1 MCRRKLYRNFFSPYL
16 TEEYP
21 IWHGQAPRIISTFLE
36 SYDFSGKTIVPF
48 CTSHSSGIGSSASNL
63 HALCPDSVK
72 WAEGKR
78 FGAGT
83 SKEAME
89 EWLAENGLKK
99 PVEGTCSHSY
109 TEAVTKEPSCV
120 ETGERTYTCIHCG
133 SSYTE
138 ATAAAGHTLAVDPAV
153 PAGCK
158 TQGKTEGS
166 HCSVCGQI
174 IKAQEDIPAD
184 GHKTQKEVKKA
195 GRSSDGKVKEIC
207 TVCSTV
213 VKEQTVASIKFIRL
227 SKESYTYNGKARKPS
242 VTVTD
247 RQGRA
252 LSEGTDFTVSYPA
265 GRKNTGIYTLK
276 ITFRGSYGGT
286 AEKSFQIIPKRMAIA
301 KLTPKKK
308 GFSVNM
314 IPSFLVL
321 DGFMGEYGRAFP
333 LGVR

>member
-1 MCRRKLYRNFFSPYL
+1 M
-16 TEEYP
+16 
-21 IWHGQAPRIISTFLE
+21 
-36 SYDFSGKTIVPF
+36 
-48 CTSHSSGIGSSASNL
+48 
-63 HALCPDSVK
+63 
-72 WAEGKR
+72 
-78 FGAGT
+78 
-83 SKEAME
+83 
-89 EWLAENGLKK
+89 
-99 PVEGTCSHSY
+99 
-109 TEAVTKEPSCV
+109 
-120 ETGERTYTCIHCG
+120 
-133 SSYTE
+133 
-138 ATAAAGHTLAVDPAV
+138 
-153 PAGCK
+153 
-158 TQGKTEGS
+158 
-166 HCSVCGQI
+166 
-174 IKAQEDIPAD
+174 
-184 GHKTQKEVKKA
+184 
-195 GRSSDGKVKEIC
+195 
-207 TVCSTV
+207 

-321 DGFMGEYGRAFP
+321 DGFMGEYGRAFS